1 MLIDKIFITH
11 HPALTKRKQNL
22 LLDLQREGIANAE
35 WVEMFPPEE
44 IKTTGKIGISK
55 KEASLYLKHRY
66 CLEQQLKNGWENIL
80 ILEDDAMLPE
90 NFIPY
95 LEKCL
100 DEFSELRGDML
111 FLGGGSKE
119 FTLNNF
125 FFRNNKGELER
136 RHIDIEKKLGQLV
149 YYHPDFLTRCTH
161 AYIINIKAVKK
172 ILMQLDDIN
181 RPIDNKLN
189 EIIEKENLKVC
200 WAEPPILQ
208 KTVEGLEKT
217 SLRDWNQLLKLAIKL
232 SKKIKLHW
240 LGKKIYQKIKASKW
254 RRTGKLIKK

>member
-111 FLGGGSKE
+111 FLGTNKE
-119 FTLNNF
+119 FSLKKF
-125 FFRNNKGELER
+125 YYRNEKFER
-136 RHIDIEKKLGQLV
+136 IEYNVAVEKKGGQNV
-149 YYHPDFLTRCTH
+149 YYHPTYMSRCTH
-161 AYIINIKAVKK
+161 AYIVSNQAIEK
-172 ILMQLDDIN
+172 ILKNLETIN
-181 RPIDNKLN
+181 KTIDNKFD
-189 EIIEKENLKVC
+189 EIIKKEVLKVC
-200 WAEPPILQ
+200 WAEPGIYQ
-208 KTVEGLEKT
+208 TTIDGLEKS
-217 SLRDWNQLLKLAIKL
+217 SLKNK
-232 SKKIKLHW
+232 
-240 LGKKIYQKIKASKW
+240 
-254 RRTGKLIKK
+254 